1 MGAKDRL
8 AQWLGNER
16 LNSNMRSELMEL
28 KKIQLGLKMPLVK
41 ILILVR
47 QGCVDC

>member
-16 LNSNMRSELMEL
+16 LNSDMRSELMEF

>member
-16 LNSNMRSELMEL
+16 LNSDMRSELMEL